1 MGLGRSKIKLT
12 DIDVDGNGI
21 ITREEVHNYV
31 NDEVNK
37 WKDIYDEKLNQW
49 KDLYEEKLQVKDE
62 TIRELQTLLEARIYE
77 KKQEVEDWKTLYDE
91 LYAKHSELLEKFR
104 KKAYNDP
111 KVIQSTSN
119 ISSEAIEAAVEEI
132 LADPKLNLK
141 KVPDWMEKKVYHNL
155 IWVMLMVVEK
165 IIASVKFDT
174 LGHEFSLTMI
184 PKEIS

>member
-12 DIDVDGNGI
+12 DIDADGDGI

-37 WKDIYDEKLNQW
+37 WKDTYDEKLNEW

-62 TIRELQTLLEARIYE
+62 TIRELRTLLEARISE
-77 KKQEVEDWKTLYDE
+77 KQQEVEDWKTSYDE
-91 LYAKHSELLEKFR
+91 LHAKYSELLEKFR
-104 KKAYNDP
+104 KKAYKDP
-111 KVIQSTSN
+111 KVIQSTAN

-132 LADPKLNLK
+132 LADPNLNLK

-155 IWVMLMVVEK
+155 IWVTLMVVER
-165 IIASVKFDT
+165 IIASVKIDAV
-174 LGHEFSLTMI
+174 GHEFSLTMT